1 MTMDEQG
8 AHDRLIDEALIG
20 HLDAYD
26 AALDPDPAAIENLRA
41 HVLRAAEAR
50 PRRPA
55 SRLDRVRA
63 LVSSGPSGPSSA
75 FRRPLVGLA
84 AASLLVVLAVGGTFA
99 ATAPGAPLYGAR
111 LWLEDA
117 TLPADPAA
125 RADAEMSHLQ
135 DRLAEAE
142 AGARSGNGAAVT
154 AAIEAYRA
162 TLDEALQAAGGDLTR
177 EQRLQV
183 ELQRHRAVLEAL
195 VTAQQGNG
203 NASTAIQA
211 ALDRNADAIDRILRE
226 APAGTGT
233 PAGGGGAGQGG
244 QSGTHPGNGT
254 AGPAQGGAGQGQGG
268 AGQGQGGAGQGQGG
282 ASQGQG
288 QGQGGAHATKAP
300 APNGPNASKSPDP
313 SKKP

>member
-8 AHDRLIDEALIG
+8 AQDRLIDEALIG

-26 AALDPDPAAIENLRA
+26 AALDPHPAAIENLRA

-50 PRRPA
+50 QRRPA
-55 SRLDRVRA
+55 SPLDRIRA
-63 LVSSGPSGPSSA
+63 LLLSGPSGPSSA

-125 RADAEMSHLQ
+125 RANAEMGHLQ
-135 DRLAEAE
+135 ERLAEAE

-154 AAIEAYRA
+154 AAIDAYRT
-162 TLDEALQAAGGDLTR
+162 TLDEALQAAGGDVTR

-195 VTAQQGNG
+195 VASQEGKG
-203 NASTAIQA
+203 NASSAIQA
-211 ALDRNADAIDRILRE
+211 ALDRNADAIDRIVRE
-226 APAGTGT
+226 TPAESGT
-233 PAGGGGAGQGG
+233 PAGGGAAGQGG
-244 QSGTHPGNGT
+244 QSGTHPGNT
-254 AGPAQGGAGQGQGG
+254 PAGPAQGGAGQGQG
-268 AGQGQGGAGQGQGG
+268 QGQGGE
-282 ASQGQG
+282 
-288 QGQGGAHATKAP
+288 HATKSP
-300 APNGPNASKSPDP
+300 APNGPNAPKTPNP